1 MVLVGSISGWDICWS
16 GFTIKALKSSMP
28 RFWSGRCMKELLYP
42 FISCSLNIL
51 LVENYKD
58 GFWVAQSNRFQ
69 HLAKPFF
76 FLSLLE
82 GPPISALLHP
92 CRLAHV
98 MTQLDIVC
106 SCAKLFIQLFWMRA
120 RCKMKSTLCILNFAP
135 ILHKLV
141 VGWFVSSLCNK
152 LWPSYLILGRDVWS
166 CVKRY
171 VDIPVGTFW

>member
-1 MVLVGSISGWDICWS
+1 MVLVGGVSGWDMCWS

-28 RFWSGRCMKELLYP
+28 RFWSGRYMKELLYP

-76 FLSLLE
+76 FFSLLE

-92 CRLAHV
+92 CRLARV
-98 MTQLDIVC
+98 MTRLVPVLSCSFSCPGWEPDVKWKAHCASLTFPPFYINWWLVC
-106 SCAKLFIQLFWMRA
+106 LSQA
-120 RCKMKSTLCILNFAP
+120 
-135 ILHKLV
+135 
-141 VGWFVSSLCNK
+141 FVINYGL
-152 LWPSYLILGRDVWS
+152 P
-166 CVKRY
+166 
-171 VDIPVGTFW
+171 T